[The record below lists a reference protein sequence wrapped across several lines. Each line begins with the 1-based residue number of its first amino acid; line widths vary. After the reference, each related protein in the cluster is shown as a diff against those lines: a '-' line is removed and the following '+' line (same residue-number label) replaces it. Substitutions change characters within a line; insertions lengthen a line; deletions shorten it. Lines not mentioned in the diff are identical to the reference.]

1 MDDIGEIEFFQPARL
16 KENCPI
22 SIYESKYECR
32 NGEFELLDL
41 QNKCEGR
48 FGILK
53 CPKSIPYLCNGPSF
67 ANGERSVFCAQ
78 QTCFS
83 LVPPESCPQQ
93 AVVDASN
100 EMVLTLLPN
109 FVSNLTLMDLNS
121 TTH

>member
-1 MDDIGEIEFFQPARL
+1 MDDIGEFEFFQPAGL
-16 KENCPI
+16 KENC
-22 SIYESKYECR
+22 S
-32 NGEFELLDL
+32 
-41 QNKCEGR
+41 
-48 FGILK
+48 
-53 CPKSIPYLCNGPSF
+53 
-67 ANGERSVFCAQ
+67 
-78 QTCFS
+78 S